1 MAKGETERGERKR
14 ERRERQET
22 EGGLFF
28 FFFYCVLLDFQWLD
42 PYKRGVVKAHMQYY
56 IFSWVDGWKSQGEAA
71 AAAAFSGV
79 AQIKAETWLRLG
91 RDSDTGIDRFH

>member
-1 MAKGETERGERKR
+1 MAKERQRERRGERKR
-14 ERRERQET
+14 EERQRQKEA
-22 EGGLFF
+22 F

-56 IFSWVDGWKSQGEAA
+56 IFSRVDGWKSQGEAA
-71 AAAAFSGV
+71 GAAAFSGV
-79 AQIKAETWLRLG
+79 AQIKTETWLRLG

>member
-1 MAKGETERGERKR
+1 MDGK
-14 ERRERQET
+14 
-22 EGGLFF
+22 
-28 FFFYCVLLDFQWLD
+28 
-42 PYKRGVVKAHMQYY
+42 
-56 IFSWVDGWKSQGEAA
+56 WVDGWKSQGEAA